1 MPYSRRTTPAPA
13 SALTSQPPLPSPT
26 PPASR
31 WGSLAL
37 PDARLLLAGFALTQ
51 FGTQAAQ
58 VANLWQVYELTKSPL
73 DLGLTG
79 LFQAI
84 PLLGFG
90 MFGGAL
96 ADALD
101 RRLLINIS
109 QAIRFAVISTLALLT
124 QMGAVEVWHV
134 YASTLLFTAFGLFDR
149 PARAS
154 IIPNVVPR
162 ALLFNAIG
170 LQTTGNQMAR
180 LTGPALAGAAI
191 AGFGLTF
198 TYSMVAASALLGV
211 VLMLMMKP
219 LNQQRVGFS
228 AMSVTAMAVDG
239 MRFLLASPVILGLIL
254 LDGALNF
261 FGAFRGVMPI
271 LADQVLNVGPE
282 GLGLLLA
289 APGVGSVLG
298 SLFVT
303 SLGQVSWRGR
313 LVMGT
318 SIVYGVCCLP
328 LAYSPWFPASLVLGG
343 VLGFCDAIG
352 ATVRQTTVQ
361 VLTPDELRGRVSSA
375 HQVFTMGGPSLG
387 YVQIGLVASLV
398 GAQAALLAGGI
409 LCCIA
414 VLAVGV
420 WWRSNNV
427 AAQTLE
433 VTEHA

>member
-1 MPYSRRTTPAPA
+1 LTSHTPSTSPAPA
-13 SALTSQPPLPSPT
+13 PS
-26 PPASR
+26 SR
-31 WGSLAL
+31 WGALAL
-37 PDARLLLAGFALTQ
+37 RDARLLLAGFALTQ

-73 DLGLTG
+73 ELGLTG

-84 PLLGFG
+84 PLLGVG

-101 RRLLINIS
+101 RRLLINVA
-109 QAIRFAVISTLALLT
+109 QVMRFVVIATLAVLT
-124 QMGAVEVWHV
+124 QTGAVEVWHV
-134 YASTLLFTAFGLFDR
+134 YASTLLFTGFGLFDR

-191 AGFGLTF
+191 AGWGLSA
-198 TYSMVAASALLGV
+198 TYSLVAASALLGI
-211 VLMLMMKP
+211 VLMALMGP
-219 LNQQRVGFS
+219 ISQQRAGFS
-228 AMSVTAMAVDG
+228 ALSVTSMAVDG
-239 MRFLLASPVILGLIL
+239 MRFLLSSPVILGLIL

-271 LADQVLNVGPE
+271 LADQVLSVGPE

-289 APGVGSVLG
+289 APGIGSVLG
-298 SLFVT
+298 SLFIT
-303 SLGQVSWRGR
+303 GLGQVAWRGR
-313 LVMGT
+313 LVMIA
-318 SIVYGVCCLP
+318 SVVYGLCCLP
-328 LAYSPWFPASLVLGG
+328 LAYSPWFPVSLLLGG

-361 VLTPDELRGRVSSA
+361 VLTPDPLRGRVSSA

-387 YVQIGLVASLV
+387 YVQIGLVASV
-398 GAQAALLAGGI
+398 IGAQAALLTGGV
-409 LCCIA
+409 LSCIA
-414 VLAVGV
+414 VVAVAA
-420 WWRSNNV
+420 WWRTVKVSEQ
-427 AAQTLE
+427 AMEGSAR
-433 VTEHA
+433 A

>member
-1 MPYSRRTTPAPA
+1 
-13 SALTSQPPLPSPT
+13 
-26 PPASR
+26 
-31 WGSLAL
+31 
-37 PDARLLLAGFALTQ
+37 
-51 FGTQAAQ
+51 
-58 VANLWQVYELTKSPL
+58 VYELTKSPL

-109 QAIRFAVISTLALLT
+109 QSIRFGVVLVLGLLT
-124 QMGAVEVWHV
+124 QLGTVEVWHV
-134 YASTLLFTAFGLFDR
+134 YASTLVFTAFGLFDR

-180 LTGPALAGAAI
+180 LTGPALAGGAI
-191 AGFGLTF
+191 ATVGLSA
-198 TYSMVAASALLGV
+198 TYYLVAASALLAV
-211 VLMLMMKP
+211 VLMLMMRP
-219 LNQQRVGFS
+219 VDQHRVGFS
-228 AMSVTAMAVDG
+228 ALTVTAMALDG

-271 LADQVLNVGPE
+271 LADQVLGVGPQ

-303 SLGQVSWRGR
+303 TLGQVAWRGR

-318 SIVYGVCCLP
+318 SIIYGVCCLP
-328 LAYSPWFPASLVLGG
+328 LAYSPWFPVSLLLGG
-343 VLGFCDAIG
+343 VLGFCDSIG

-361 VLTPDELRGRVSSA
+361 VLTPDRLRG
-375 HQVFTMGGPSLG
+375 
-387 YVQIGLVASLV
+387 QIGLVASV
-398 GAQAALLAGGI
+398 IGAQAALLAGGI
-409 LCCIA
+409 LCCVA

-420 WWRSNNV
+420 WWRSSS
-427 AAQTLE
+427 AAAMTME
-433 VTEHA
+433 AVGDA